1 MKSMTGYGKAKFTDE
16 NFDLEIEIKSVNS
29 RFLDLKIK
37 NPRELNNFEQ
47 FVNKQ
52 IGKMIKRG
60 KVEARLS
67 LKDKRNVEL
76 TLNEPKLLAY
86 WNVLQKAAQLVGHGD
101 SVSLD
106 RVLEEPNI
114 IETADMAL
122 DEDMLK
128 NMIET
133 TLTKALANHKK
144 MADHEGESMRVYSA
158 EAMDRI
164 EAALTHIENEFP
176 AHKEHLYNKL
186 KTNVEELLGRFLA
199 EEDHRRIMME
209 TAVYVE
215 KADITEEVVRLKN
228 HLIKFR
234 NKINAKY
241 GEKGKNLN
249 FILQEMHRE
258 INTTGSK
265 FNSDKVLDEVIL
277 IKEEIEKVR
286 EIIQNV
292 E

>member
-1 MKSMTGYGKAKFTDE
+1 MKSMTGYGKATFTNE

-29 RFLDLKIK
+29 RFLDLKIRL
-37 NPRELNNFEQ
+37 PRELNSFEQ
-47 FVNKQ
+47 LVTKK
-52 IGKMIKRG
+52 IGEVIKRG

-67 LKDKRNVEL
+67 LKDKRNIEL
-76 TLNEPKLLAY
+76 TLNETKLLAY
-86 WNVLQKAAQLVGHGD
+86 WNVLQKAAQLVGHSEG
-101 SVSLD
+101 VSLD

-114 IETADMAL
+114 IETADMTL

-128 NMIET
+128 NMIES
-133 TLTKALANHKK
+133 TLMTALENHQNMAN
-144 MADHEGESMRVYSA
+144 HEGESMRVYSA
-158 EAMDRI
+158 EAMDQI
-164 EAALTHIENEFP
+164 EAALTHIESEFP
-176 AHKEHLYNKL
+176 AHKENLYNKL
-186 KTNVEELLGRFLA
+186 KANVEELLGRFLA

-234 NKINAKY
+234 NKINAQS

>member
-47 FVNKQ
+47 FVTKQ
-52 IGKMIKRG
+52 IGKVIKRG

-67 LKDKRNVEL
+67 LKDKRNIEL
-76 TLNEPKLLAY
+76 RLNEVKLLAY
-86 WNVLQKAAQLVGHGD
+86 WNILQKAAKLVGHGD
-101 SVSLD
+101 GVSLD
-106 RVLEEPNI
+106 RVLEEPDI
-114 IETADMAL
+114 IETAETSF

-128 NMIET
+128 NMISS
-133 TLTKALANHKK
+133 TLTEALANHKK
-144 MADHEGESMRVYSA
+144 MADHEGESMRVYCA

-176 AHKEHLYNKL
+176 AHKENLYNKL
-186 KTNVEELLGRFLA
+186 KDNVEELLGRFLA

-234 NKINAKY
+234 NKINEKS
-241 GEKGKNLN
+241 GDKGKNLN